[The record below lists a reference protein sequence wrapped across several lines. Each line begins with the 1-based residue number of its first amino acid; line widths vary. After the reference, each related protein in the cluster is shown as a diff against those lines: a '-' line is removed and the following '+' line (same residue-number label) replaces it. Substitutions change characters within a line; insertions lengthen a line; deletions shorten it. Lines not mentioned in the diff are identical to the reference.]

1 MRGMTT
7 TLVRAVLPLVLA
19 AGLALGCARSSRQ
32 IVAPVPAVRPDI
44 ASYDGIVSIDP
55 GAGAIDARWRI
66 AVSADALHG
75 DSATFL
81 LNDGLVVSR
90 LAGADVVGYAR
101 TTESGTTHLTVR
113 FAPAVRARGTATL
126 EIAYAG
132 RPTFSE
138 DSINGIRP
146 NWVELGLDSYWHP
159 VVEGLTQ
166 SIVARVRVVLP
177 PAWTLVASGQV
188 ARRGDTLGLSND
200 LPLIDV
206 ALSASPAFRRDGD
219 AQVGVHSTGAD
230 GTLAPKV
237 LATAKSCA
245 RYLDARY
252 GATTPLPPVE
262 IVIAP
267 RGGPGYAR
275 KNYIV
280 ITRVADTATVALQRF
295 LCHELAHFWSSG
307 AIAAGP
313 ENWLNEAFAEF
324 VSARYVR
331 EASGEA
337 AYQGIVANWRERAG
351 NTPPIWTAGAT
362 RRPGPRV
369 SYGKAPLLLHRLEER
384 VGTTTM
390 DRILVRFMTEP
401 IRTTDRLI
409 AMVGEVAG
417 GDTAGWLRDELTR

>member
-1 MRGMTT
+1 MTT
-7 TLVRAVLPLVLA
+7 LCARARVSFGLAAVLA
-19 AGLALGCARSSRQ
+19 SGCARRPH
-32 IVAPVPAVRPDI
+32 ALAGPLPAVRSGI
-44 ASYDGIVSIDP
+44 ASYDGVVKIDP
-55 GAGAIDARWRI
+55 NAGAIDARWRI
-66 AVSADALHG
+66 AVSAEALRG

-81 LNDGLVVSR
+81 LNEGLAVSR
-90 LAGADVVGYAR
+90 LGGADVVGYSR
-101 TTESGTTHLTVR
+101 TTESGTAHLTVR
-113 FAPAVRARGTATL
+113 FAPAVRTRAVATM

-132 RPTFSE
+132 RPVFSE

-166 SIVARVRVVLP
+166 SIVARVRIVLP
-177 PAWTLVASGQV
+177 PPWTLVASGQV
-188 ARRGDTLGLSND
+188 ARHGDTLALAND
-200 LPLIDV
+200 VPLIDV

-219 AQVGVHSTGAD
+219 AQVGVHSTGREAA
-230 GTLAPKV
+230 LVPKV
-237 LATAKSCA
+237 LATARSCK

-252 GATTPLPPVE
+252 GVSTPLPPAE

-307 AIAAGP
+307 AVAAGP

-331 EASGEA
+331 EVSGEA

-351 NTPPIWTAGAT
+351 NTPPIWTPAAT
-362 RRPGPRV
+362 KRPGPRV
-369 SYGKAPLLLHRLEER
+369 AYGKAPLLLHRLEER
-384 VGTTTM
+384 VGTPTM
-390 DRILVRFMTEP
+390 DRILARFMTEP
-401 IRTTDRLI
+401 IRTTERLL

-417 GDTAGWLRDELTR
+417 GDTAGWLRDELAR

>member
-1 MRGMTT
+1 MAKVL
-7 TLVRAVLPLVLA
+7 LVATLA
-19 AGLALGCARSSRQ
+19 AACTHASRPVAAPLPRSG
-32 IVAPVPAVRPDI
+32 V
-44 ASYDGIVSIDP
+44 ASYDGIVSVDP
-55 GAGAIDARWRI
+55 NAGVIDARWRI
-66 AVSADALHG
+66 AFSAEALHG

-81 LNDGLVVSR
+81 LNEGLVVSR
-90 LAGADVVGYAR
+90 LAGGDVLGYSRA
-101 TTESGTTHLTVR
+101 TESGTTHLTVR
-113 FAPAVRARGTATL
+113 FSPTVRARGGATM

-138 DSINGIRP
+138 DSINGIRR

-177 PAWTLVASGQV
+177 AAWTLVASGPV
-188 ARRGDTLGLSND
+188 ARHGDTLAMVND
-200 LPLIDV
+200 VPLPDI
-206 ALSASPAFRRDGD
+206 ALAASPALHRDGD
-219 AQVGVHSTGAD
+219 ARVGIHSTGAE
-230 GTLAPKV
+230 GVLVPKV
-237 LATAKSCA
+237 LATARSCT

-252 GATTPLPPVE
+252 GTTTPLPPVE

-295 LCHELAHFWSSG
+295 VCHELAHFWSSG

-324 VSARYVR
+324 VAARYVR
-331 EASGEA
+331 EVSGDS
-337 AYQGIVANWRERAG
+337 AYRRIVANWRERAG
-351 NTPPIWTAGAT
+351 NTPPIWTPAAT

-369 SYGKAPLLLHRLEER
+369 SYAKAPLLLHRLEER
-384 VGTTTM
+384 VGTSTM
-390 DRILVRFMTEP
+390 DRIVVRFMTGP
-401 IRTTDRLI
+401 LRTTDGVI
-409 AMVGEVAG
+409 AMVGQVAG
-417 GDTAGWLRDELTR
+417 DETARWLRDELAR

>member
-1 MRGMTT
+1 MTT
-7 TLVRAVLPLVLA
+7 VSATASFSLVLA
-19 AGLALGCARSSRQ
+19 AVLSAACAGAPRP
-32 IVAPVPAVRPDI
+32 VAGPMPAVRPGV
-44 ASYDGIVSIDP
+44 ASYDGTVSIDP
-55 GAGAIDARWRI
+55 SAGAIDARWRI
-66 AVSADALHG
+66 AVSTEALRG

-81 LNDGLVVSR
+81 LNEGLVVSR
-90 LAGADVVGYAR
+90 LAGADVIGYSR
-101 TTESGTTHLTVR
+101 TIESGTAHLTVR
-113 FAPAVRARGTATL
+113 FAPGVRARGMAAM

-132 RPTFSE
+132 RPIFSE

-146 NWVELGLDSYWHP
+146 SWVELGLDSYWQP

-166 SIVARVRVVLP
+166 SIIARVRVVLP
-177 PAWTLVASGQV
+177 PTWSLVASGHV
-188 ARRGDTLGLSND
+188 TRHGDTLALVND
-200 LPLIDV
+200 VPLIDV
-206 ALSASPAFRRDGD
+206 ALAASPMLRRDGD

-230 GTLAPKV
+230 GALVPKV
-237 LATAKSCA
+237 LATAKSCT

-252 GATTPLPPVE
+252 GATAPLPPVE

-280 ITRVADTATVALQRF
+280 ITRVADTATVAVQRF

-337 AYQGIVANWRERAG
+337 AYQGIVANWRERAS
-351 NTPPIWTAGAT
+351 NTPPIWTPAAT
-362 RRPGPRV
+362 KRPGPRV

-384 VGTTTM
+384 VGTPTM
-390 DRILVRFMTEP
+390 DRILARFMTEP

-417 GDTAGWLRDELTR
+417 GDTAGWLRDELAR

>member
-1 MRGMTT
+1 MK
-7 TLVRAVLPLVLA
+7 ASSASVLLSLGLS
-19 AGLALGCARSSRQ
+19 AGLAIGCAQTSRQ
-32 IVAPVPAVRPDI
+32 IVAPLPAVRPGI
-44 ASYDGIVSIDP
+44 ASYDGIVKVAP
-55 GAGAIDARWRI
+55 NAGTIDARWRVAI
-66 AVSADALHG
+66 SAEALRG

-81 LNDGLVVSR
+81 LNDGVVVSR
-90 LAGADVVGYAR
+90 LGGADVLGYSR
-101 TTESGTTHLTVR
+101 RVEEGTAHLSVR
-113 FAPAVRARGTATL
+113 FAPAVRARGVATM

-146 NWVELGLDSYWHP
+146 DWVELGLDSYWQP

-177 PAWTLVASGQV
+177 PAWTLVASGRG
-188 ARRGDTLGLSND
+188 ARRGDTVALSND
-200 LPLIDV
+200 VPLIDV

-230 GTLAPKV
+230 GALAPKV

-362 RRPGPRV
+362 KRPGPRV

-384 VGTTTM
+384 VGTPTM

-417 GDTAGWLRDELTR
+417 GDAAGWLRDELAR